1 MEGEDKYYTPLLEV
15 GIKRVSV
22 LVYQQHRKDGGIM
35 WLLFGIAFGTFAGV
49 LASFDKQS
57 KGSQFMACATLLA
70 MLALFA
76 FYVVNPS
83 AVMSGIHSA
92 TGL

>member
-1 MEGEDKYYTPLLEV
+1 MEGEDKYYIPLLEV

-35 WLLFGIAFGTFAGV
+35 WLLFGIAFGTFAGG

-57 KGSQFMACATLLA
+57 KGIQFITGAI
-70 MLALFA
+70 LFGNTCA
-76 FYVVNPS
+76 FYILFCEPICCNACNARNS
-83 AVMSGIHSA
+83 
-92 TGL
+92 